1 MHRRRPSRLN
11 RSLILSSALA
21 LVFSLGHVLPA
32 SAMTS
37 SPSCPVSTESDPAVH
52 SDLLTLFEQS
62 QEAELKL
69 SPLSALLRGDKRY
82 ADQYGKP
89 LRPETLATRKAN
101 KEAEYKALKAIDKSK
116 LGEKDRIAYEVFE
129 NQTEHELRIL
139 NSGLRDI
146 ETMIPLNIFYGA
158 HVSYTDIASGGGGV
172 SFNTLE
178 EYKNGLSRLKGF
190 AAHMRYSIEKLSQGL
205 NEGYVQPRITVES
218 VLTQVDNMLAL
229 SPEDTPFYQ
238 PLKSVPDTISTEDRT
253 QLQAE
258 YASLISD
265 EILPVY
271 QQWKTFL
278 SQDYLPKA
286 RSVPGLTGMKDG
298 DALYQM
304 YIESHTTTDLTAD
317 EVHSLGKREV
327 ARLEAEMKEAQKATG
342 FKGDLQEFFVHLRTD
357 PSFVFATPDDFF
369 NAFMNVQAHVIPRMP
384 DLFFNM
390 QKAEFD
396 ARPLPGLGENRG
408 SGYYRSG
415 PPDASAPGV
424 LYVNV
429 SDMRSRPIWQTESL
443 YLHEA
448 IPGHH
453 YQGSLAREST
463 DLPDLL
469 RFARYTAYSEG
480 WGLYAESL
488 GKELG
493 LYTDPYQWV
502 GHLDWEMLRA
512 VRLVVDSGIH
522 AKGWSRQ
529 QAIDYFLAHSAFT
542 EKDATMEVD
551 RYISMPGQALA
562 YKVGELKLQE
572 LRQLSQKTLG
582 DGFDIRAYHEQV
594 LNTGPLPLSLLEDKI
609 TSWLKT
615 AKDCQ

>member
-1 MHRRRPSRLN
+1 MSSRRPYRTN
-11 RSLILSSALA
+11 RPLILGTILA
-21 LVFSLGHVLPA
+21 LLFSAGHTISA
-32 SAMTS
+32 SAMAS
-37 SPSCPVSTESDPAVH
+37 ASCPVSTESEPASH
-52 SDLLTLFEQS
+52 QALLALFAQS
-62 QEAELKL
+62 QEAALKL
-69 SPLSALLRGDKRY
+69 DPLSALLRGDKTY
-82 ADQYGKP
+82 ADRFGEP

-101 KEAEYKALKAIDKSK
+101 KEAEYKALQAIDKSR
-116 LGEKDRIAYEVFE
+116 LGQVDQIAYAVFE
-129 NQTEHELRIL
+129 NQTKRELNAL
-139 NSGLRDI
+139 KNGYRDI
-146 ETMIPLNIFYGA
+146 QAMTPLNIFYGS
-158 HVSYTDIASGGGGV
+158 HVSYTDIASGDGGV
-172 SFNTLE
+172 TFTTLQDYE
-178 EYKNGLSRLKGF
+178 NGLSRLKGF
-190 AAHMRYSIEKLSQGL
+190 VAHMNYSIERLRQGL
-205 NEGYVQPRITVES
+205 AMGYVQPRVMVETILS
-218 VLTQVDNMLAL
+218 QIDTMLAL
-229 SPEDTPFYQ
+229 SPTDTAFYK
-238 PLKSVPDTISTEDRT
+238 PLKAIPASIPEDVRARLQQDYAT
-253 QLQAE
+253 LIAEQVLPAYQLWQ
-258 YASLISD
+258 
-265 EILPVY
+265 
-271 QQWKTFL
+271 TFL
-278 SQDYLPKA
+278 SQDYLPHS

-304 YIESHTTTDLTAD
+304 YIESHTTTNLSAD
-317 EVHSLGKREV
+317 AIHALGKSEV
-327 ARLEAEMKEAQKATG
+327 ARLTTAMIDAQKATG
-342 FKGDLQEFFVHLRTD
+342 FEGNLQEFFNHLRTD

-369 NAFMNVQAHVIPRMP
+369 NAFMRVQAHIIPRMP
-384 DLFFNM
+384 DLFFHM
-390 QKAEFD
+390 PKAQFA

-453 YQGSLAREST
+453 YQGSLARENT

-493 LYTDPYQWV
+493 LYTNPYQWV

-542 EKDATMEVD
+542 EKDAAMEVD

-562 YKVGELKLQE
+562 YKVGALKIQE
-572 LRQLSQKTLG
+572 LRELSRKTLG
-582 DGFDIRAYHEQV
+582 SAFDIRAYHDQV

-609 TSWLKT
+609 KSWLKT
-615 AKDCQ
+615 ARDCQ